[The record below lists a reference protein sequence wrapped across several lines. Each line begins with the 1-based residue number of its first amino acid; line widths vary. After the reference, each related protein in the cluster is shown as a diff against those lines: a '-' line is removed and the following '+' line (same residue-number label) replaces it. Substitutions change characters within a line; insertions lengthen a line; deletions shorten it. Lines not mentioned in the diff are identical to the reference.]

1 MIRTKRIG
9 EEITK
14 TVIMA
19 AIGAAKA
26 FVIEWIRKAMRRR
39 TWRDVI
45 VDAMKEAVKMVIITV
60 ATTVA
65 KRITGF
71 FI

>member
-1 MIRTKRIG
+1 
-9 EEITK
+9 
-14 TVIMA
+14 MA

-65 KRITGF
+65 KKITGF